1 VNGYSELKENTMET
15 LFAKELTI
23 PLFQVGLVLFLGS
36 LLLCLGRVKL
46 GMFINFLFMFYWG
59 YWLNK
64 EAVFGAGTTS
74 INSFTLGVYGFS
86 AFIFILALIGFLHN
100 PS

>member
-1 VNGYSELKENTMET
+1 MEM

-23 PLFQVGLVLFLGS
+23 PLYQVGLLLLMGS

-64 EAVFGAGTTS
+64 EAIFEPGATS

-86 AFIFILALIGFLHN
+86 ALIFILALIGFLHN
-100 PS
+100 PT